1 MRPTGRS
8 ATATTTRASG
18 RPEARAPLAAGGGG
32 RRVGAEE
39 CPLSDPK
46 NQTVVRVALDVP
58 EPKRRLPGLVVVAG
72 ADIGKRHALPA
83 GGLVIGR
90 DPTGAGLVLVDPA
103 VSARHCVVEAAGA
116 RGVFKVSDLG
126 SRNGT
131 FVNGEKVAE
140 RTLADGDKIFVGE
153 TVLRFS
159 LQDEIEEQFH
169 DRIDVLMNVDA
180 LTGLLVKRAF
190 DLELARAFD
199 AAQRAAA
206 PLCLL
211 MMDLDGLKSINDH
224 RGHQMGSLCIA
235 EVGAMIRQ
243 EIRDTGRACRYGG
256 DEFIAFLEGQGAAA
270 AEALGELIRARVAGH
285 EFVRDGARVATTIS
299 IGVAEL
305 GPELATPDHLL
316 QRADEA
322 LYRAK
327 RAGRNRVCR

>member
-1 MRPTGRS
+1 M
-8 ATATTTRASG
+8 
-18 RPEARAPLAAGGGG
+18 
-32 RRVGAEE
+32 VN
-39 CPLSDPK
+39 DPK
-46 NQTVVRVALDVP
+46 SQTVARIALDVG
-58 EPKRRLPGLVVVAG
+58 EPARERRTPGLVVVAG
-72 ADIGKRHALPA
+72 ADIGKRHPLPA

-90 DPTGAGLVLVDPA
+90 DPHAAGLVLVDPA
-103 VSARHCVVEAAGA
+103 VSARHCAVEVHGDGGFRVA
-116 RGVFKVSDLG
+116 DLG

-131 FVNGEKVAE
+131 FVNGEKVGE

-169 DRIDVLMNVDA
+169 DKIEVLMNVDA

-190 DLELARAFD
+190 DLELARAFE
-199 AAQRAAA
+199 AAQRCGA
-206 PLCLL
+206 PLALL

-235 EVGAMIRQ
+235 EVGKMIQR
-243 EIRDTGRACRYGG
+243 ELGRGGRACRYGG
-256 DEFIAFLEGQGAAA
+256 DEFIAFVEGEGADG
-270 AEALGELIRARVAGH
+270 AEVVGERVRARVEGY

-305 GPELATPDHLL
+305 GPGLATPDHLL

-327 RAGRNRVCR
+327 RAGRNRVSR